1 MLTVELLKDRVIV
14 NDFEGA
20 SDRNSDNQRNQTHTA
35 GWAVLP
41 SGPALSEPPA
51 MMGKFYISALQSRTH
66 SSCVATKYLNQA
78 RATERLISTG
88 SIPRWEFIL
97 NQEWMH
103 LNCGAGEGFESAWTA
118 KD

>member
-1 MLTVELLKDRVIV
+1 MLTAELLKVRVIV

-66 SSCVATKYLNQA
+66 SSCVATEYLNQA
-78 RATERLISTG
+78 RATERLISTTLYQDG
-88 SIPRWEFIL
+88 DQSYKNGCI
-97 NQEWMH
+97 
-103 LNCGAGEGFESAWTA
+103 
-118 KD
+118 